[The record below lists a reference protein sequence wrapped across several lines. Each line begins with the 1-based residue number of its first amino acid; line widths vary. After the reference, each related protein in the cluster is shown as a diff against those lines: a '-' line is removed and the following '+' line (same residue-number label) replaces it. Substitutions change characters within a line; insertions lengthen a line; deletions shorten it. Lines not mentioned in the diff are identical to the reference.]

1 MLLQSTSITEMLG
14 DTLAGDIAVQMEDG
28 AQQGMNLFD
37 MAVKGGWIMV
47 VLLLLSVVCFYIFF
61 NRLSVFRK
69 ARIDDPHFLDRVLD
83 YMKNGDAKS
92 ARIFCQA
99 ANSPLSRIVVKGI
112 GLAGH
117 SRTDIQAG
125 MENAANIEIANLEK
139 GLSGVSTIASA
150 APMIGF
156 LGTVIGMVRAFWEM
170 AGAGNNIDVSLLSG
184 GIYEAMITT
193 VGGLVVGIIALFAY
207 NYLVSKVDAIA
218 NQMESFIQ
226 DFSMSLE
233 MQEQTK

>member
-1 MLLQSTSITEMLG
+1 MVG
-14 DTLAGDIAVQMEDG
+14 DTLSGDVAVQMGES
-28 AQQGMNLFD
+28 AQGINLFE
-37 MAVKGGWIMV
+37 MACKGGWIML
-47 VLLLLSVVCFYIFF
+47 VLLLLSIVCFYIFF
-61 NRLSVFRK
+61 NRLSLFRK
-69 ARIDDPHFLDRVLD
+69 ADIGDPHFLDRVLD
-83 YMKNGDAKS
+83 YMKAGDTKS

-99 ANSPLSRIVVKGI
+99 TDSPLSRIVEKGI

-117 SRTDIQAG
+117 SRSDIQSG

-193 VGGLVVGIIALFAY
+193 VGGLIVGIIALFAY
-207 NYLVSKVDAIA
+207 NFLVSKVDAIA
-218 NQMESFIQ
+218 NRMESFIQ
-226 DFSMSLE
+226 DYSVNLE
-233 MQEQTK
+233 LPE